1 MIIKLFLSKIRIY
14 CLFLLLIFLVQ
25 NIIAQVGIGTTKI
38 HDSAILE
45 IESNAKG
52 FLPPRMSQQKMM
64 EILNPVEGLMVF
76 NSTVNCLFF
85 HNGSIWV
92 NTCTL
97 GSAVQASITSL
108 VCSGSGGNVTEYQG
122 GVINDTDVLTASS
135 GKLINVSYTGGNG
148 QSYPIES
155 IASTGVTGLTAEVA
169 SGVLEGSTSALADG
183 SVSFIITGT
192 PSGHGVA
199 TFAVEFLGQN
209 NCGNIDVTIN
219 QAPVP
224 EIDNLLCSGSNNTK
238 YLGGELVQGEPIP
251 SNAKI
256 RIKYSNGNGIDYPA
270 FTLTSTG
277 DATLTASFP
286 AGTLATG
293 NGFIVSET
301 ITGTVSNVGVATFD
315 VSFLGHNECS
325 DKTINLISSDATI
338 DNLICTGSNKTE
350 YQNQGSDVVAGV
362 EVLQTENK
370 RIRVRYANGNGQDY
384 DGVSIASTGITGLT
398 ATLQAGTLGNNN
410 GNVFFIIT
418 GTASGAGTATFPLE
432 FLGHSDCGDIDVTVA
447 SPPASIDNL
456 VCTGSNKTEYQNQGS
471 DVVAGVEVLS
481 AANKRIKVRY
491 ANGNGQDYDA
501 VSIASTGIT
510 GLTATLQAG
519 TLGNSNGTVFFIIT
533 GTASSAGTATFPLE
547 FLGHNECGDIDVT
560 VASPP
565 ASIDNLICTGSSK
578 TEYQNQ
584 GSDVVAGVEV
594 LSAENKRIRVRYS
607 NGNGQ
612 DYAGVSIA
620 STGITGL
627 TATLQPGTLGNNN
640 GNVFFIITGTAS
652 SAGTATFPL
661 EFLGHS
667 DCGDIDVTVAS
678 PPATIDNLVCTGSN
692 KTEYQNQGS
701 EIMAGVEV
709 LSSENKRIKVR
720 YANGNGQ
727 DYDGVSIASTGIT
740 GLTATLQAGTLG
752 NSNGNVFF
760 IISGTAS
767 SAGTA
772 TFPLEFLGHN
782 ECGDIDVLVESSTP
796 ATTPTQYIKANSIVN
811 GRQFG
816 QHLQVSADNSFMVVG
831 TESEVAGSSLGA
843 LYTYTRNNSTDTWQ
857 FSNKINPP
865 SGSTGHFGFGH
876 NFTLTGNGQRLIAS
890 TPSGTSSSYS
900 GEVFVYNR
908 SGNSFVLNQTIT
920 HPNSSLSS
928 TDVGFGRN
936 VKVSESGNVLVIAA
950 SHENVGGVTDAGRI
964 YIYEYSGGT
973 YTLKDSFNKTHSSNS
988 ENFGASTNFKTL
1000 IDISNDDNTI
1010 AIGHSNDNSGSQTD
1024 QSNTSSSGSGA
1035 VFVYKKSGGNWSE
1048 TQYVKASNID
1058 SDDRFGCAVGLNN
1071 DGTILL
1077 VGAFY
1082 ERGDGPIPNNNGSD
1096 NGAVYE
1102 YQLVGN
1108 SYVFQNYIKA
1118 PNTDSFDEFG
1128 RQLILNNAGDIM
1140 CVTAPEEA
1148 GDGTDLADNS
1158 LSSSGASYIYKKSG
1172 GTWTMTKYIKPEVV
1186 DAVDL
1191 GRVEAMSEDGTKIYI
1206 GSRNEGSNDASN
1218 PNNNS
1223 APGSGAVHYFNLD

>member
-14 CLFLLLIFLVQ
+14 SLFLLLIFLVH
-25 NIIAQVGIGTTKI
+25 NTIAQVGIGTTKI

-45 IESNAKG
+45 IESNTKG

-64 EILNPVEGLMVF
+64 EILNPVEGLIVF

-97 GSAVQASITSL
+97 GSAVQASISSL

-209 NCGNIDVTIN
+209 NCGNIDVTIS
-219 QAPVP
+219 QTPVP

-293 NGFIVSET
+293 NGFFVSET
-301 ITGTVSNVGVATFD
+301 ITGTVSNLGVATFD

-362 EVLQTENK
+362 EVLSAENK
-370 RIRVRYANGNGQDY
+370 RIKVRYANGNGQDY
-384 DGVSIASTGITGLT
+384 NGASIASTGITGLT

-410 GNVFFIIT
+410 G
-418 GTASGAGTATFPLE
+418 S
-432 FLGHSDCGDIDVTVA
+432 
-447 SPPASIDNL
+447 
-456 VCTGSNKTEYQNQGS
+456 
-471 DVVAGVEVLS
+471 
-481 AANKRIKVRY
+481 
-491 ANGNGQDYDA
+491 
-501 VSIASTGIT
+501 
-510 GLTATLQAG
+510 
-519 TLGNSNGTVFFIIT
+519 VFFIIT

-547 FLGHNECGDIDVT
+547 FLGHNE
-560 VASPP
+560 
-565 ASIDNLICTGSSK
+565 
-578 TEYQNQ
+578 
-584 GSDVVAGVEV
+584 
-594 LSAENKRIRVRYS
+594 
-607 NGNGQ
+607 
-612 DYAGVSIA
+612 
-620 STGITGL
+620 
-627 TATLQPGTLGNNN
+627 
-640 GNVFFIITGTAS
+640 
-652 SAGTATFPL
+652 
-661 EFLGHS
+661 
-667 DCGDIDVTVAS
+667 CGDIDVTVAS

-727 DYDGVSIASTGIT
+727 DYNGVSIASTGIT

-796 ATTPTQYIKANSIVN
+796 STTPTQLIKANSIVN

-843 LYTYTRNNSTDTWQ
+843 LYTYTRNTSTDTWQ

-865 SGSTGHFGFGH
+865 SGSTGHYGFGH
-876 NFTLTGNGQRLIAS
+876 NFTLTGDGQRLIAS

-908 SGNSFVLNQTIT
+908 SGNSFVLNQTMT

-936 VKVSESGNVLVIAA
+936 VKVSESGNILVIAA

-988 ENFGASTNFKTL
+988 ENFGSSTNFKTL

-1024 QSNTSSSGSGA
+1024 QSNTSSSRSGA

-1082 ERGDGPIPNNNGSD
+1082 ESGDGPTPNNDGSD

-1128 RQLILNNAGDIM
+1128 RQLILNNAGDII

-1186 DAVDL
+1186 DAADL
-1191 GRVEAMSEDGTKIYI
+1191 GRVGAMSEDGTKIYI

-1223 APGSGAVHYFNLD
+1223 ASGSGAVHYFNLD